1 METPK
6 NSHWQVG
13 KTILRYIVGTINF
26 GIMYSTKNYGSQV
39 GYTDIDFAGSID
51 FVGSVDDRK
60 STSSYAFNLGTCLI
74 S

>member
-6 NSHWQVG
+6 NSHWEVG

-39 GYTDIDFAGSID
+39 GYLKLDTL
-51 FVGSVDDRK
+51 
-60 STSSYAFNLGTCLI
+60 TLI
-74 S
+74 LQEVLMIERALQVMHFILDHF